1 MSYASSLSPRAGS
14 RLAAWS
20 LIATLFIAVGGMMLF
35 AAMVLTSKIEAEL
48 LVMYFG
54 VGGFLLLLC
63 FVSLSLTKARAYS
76 TEAVIFSVLR
86 VLWMVLLIDD
96 VIFNFGRQNALSAE
110 LRGSFTSA
118 AYGELLLWVVSAVI
132 LTIVSFARIRELVLG
147 FFVGPRK
154 WMTLFLLLCI
164 ISSAY
169 SVSPLYSV
177 GWSFKLALNVWMVV
191 LFGFCAPHT
200 AKILSIL
207 RTTALSIAIVMVM
220 ALLQLAI
227 DPTGSFVEGRLSG
240 IAFPT
245 VLSELG
251 GLLLLLSL
259 IFFRLERAKWSI
271 PAAALGSLVMF
282 LGGGKIAICA
292 AIFGVGVFFFL
303 QRKRGTALLLVA
315 CLFALAIGV
324 LLLAPTG
331 KYLSQYASSGQ
342 VSTLTGRV
350 ALWKDQW
357 PEIKSHILLGH
368 GYLASRFVPA
378 PFKEGGWQVGSLH
391 NVWLD
396 VLYNLGLPGLFV
408 LLAMNYW
415 MIRNFRALRK
425 VPATPA
431 TAVLTSGLLAIYI
444 DLLLNS
450 PFAVPFG
457 SRPYTFFM
465 VFLIVFGLS
474 IHLRETQ
481 QAEFAQRV
489 VELKFAESTQS

>member
-1 MSYASSLSPRAGS
+1 VSLASSLSANSGS
-14 RLAAWS
+14 RLATW
-20 LIATLFIAVGGMMLF
+20 IAFACLFILAGGVMCF
-35 AAMVLTSKIEAEL
+35 AAMMLTSKIEPEL
-48 LVMYFG
+48 LVVYFG
-54 VGGFLLLLC
+54 VGGLLLLLC
-63 FVSLSLTKARAYS
+63 FLSLSLTKARAYS
-76 TEAVIFSVLR
+76 TDAVIFSVLR
-86 VLWMVLLIDD
+86 VLWLVLLIDD
-96 VIFNFGRQNALSAE
+96 IIFNFGRQNALSAE
-110 LRGSFTSA
+110 LKGSFTSA
-118 AYGELLLWVVSAVI
+118 AYGEVLLWLVSAVI
-132 LTIVSFARIRELVLG
+132 LTVVSFARIKELVPG
-147 FFVGPRK
+147 FLVGPRK

-164 ISSAY
+164 ASTAY
-169 SVSPLYSV
+169 SVSPSYSL

-191 LFGFCAPHT
+191 LFGLCAADT

-207 RTTALSIAIVMVM
+207 RTTALSIGIVMVM

-227 DPTGSFVEGRLSG
+227 DPAGSFVEGRLSG

-259 IFFRLERAKWSI
+259 IFFRVERAKWSI

-292 AIFGVGVFFFL
+292 AIFGVGFFFFL
-303 QRKRGTALLLVA
+303 QRKRGTAILVVV
-315 CLFALAIGV
+315 CLFALAIAV
-324 LLLAPTG
+324 LLVAPTG
-331 KYLSQYASSGQ
+331 NYLSHYASTGQ

-357 PEIKSHILLGH
+357 PEIKSHILFGH

-415 MIRNFRALRK
+415 MIRNFRLLRK
-425 VPATPA
+425 TPATPA
-431 TAVLTSGLLAIYI
+431 TAVLVSGLLAIYI

-465 VFLIVFGLS
+465 VFLIVFGMSTRLQ
-474 IHLRETQ
+474 ETQ
-481 QAEFAQRV
+481 QAECAQRV
-489 VELKFAESTQS
+489 VELRFAELTL